1 MYDPRSYGYND
12 YHELDNFPDL
22 SLLPSYLLEQAA
34 ENYPTFDDLDDPEE
48 LAGYVDLLHSLY
60 MIDLQMSYETI
71 WPETEVFIKTHGI
84 HNLLPFH
91 ILAELTGGNEDCL
104 YEHMQTIQSIFDHYP
119 EEEILQCLMH
129 TQSIP
134 CLIASFPV
142 GVPDEPLGSF
152 NGMLDEP
159 LASFNQCWAGIS
171 VEQPLEIS
179 VPDEKPAGQQQG
191 PGHKKRPGKKQRKKQ
206 AKLEAPQL

>member
-1 MYDPRSYGYND
+1 MDCVDANVPGEAQPKPFDTGPASMAGEGESYHPPFNQVKSSLFANVLYDPRSYGYND

-91 ILAELTGGNEDCL
+91 ILAELTGENEDCL
-104 YEHMQTIQSIFDHYP
+104 YEHMQTIQSILIT
-119 EEEILQCLMH
+119 IL
-129 TQSIP
+129 
-134 CLIASFPV
+134 
-142 GVPDEPLGSF
+142 
-152 NGMLDEP
+152 
-159 LASFNQCWAGIS
+159 
-171 VEQPLEIS
+171 
-179 VPDEKPAGQQQG
+179 
-191 PGHKKRPGKKQRKKQ
+191 KRKFCRV
-206 AKLEAPQL
+206 

>member
-1 MYDPRSYGYND
+1 
-12 YHELDNFPDL
+12 
-22 SLLPSYLLEQAA
+22 
-34 ENYPTFDDLDDPEE
+34 
-48 LAGYVDLLHSLY
+48 
-60 MIDLQMSYETI
+60 
-71 WPETEVFIKTHGI
+71 
-84 HNLLPFH
+84 
-91 ILAELTGGNEDCL
+91 
-104 YEHMQTIQSIFDHYP
+104 
-119 EEEILQCLMH
+119 MH

-152 NGMLDEP
+152 NGMPDEP

-179 VPDEKPAGQQQG
+179 VPDEKPAGQQQV